1 MVRIR
6 LNAGSIIG
14 IINALILAYA
24 ALVKRSPSNCYFCHQ
39 TTYLPISDLTI
50 AYLGIAMSL
59 FLAALAYAA
68 KVVKKI
74 WFLALALSAASAV
87 VSSYLFVTQII
98 SRHICYLCLAG
109 DIDFYLLFVAML
121 HITVLK
127 PYWSL
132 VDVGWSRT
140 RKIDLRQAMRRVR
153 RLLSSRLAV
162 LRLRAC
168 HH

>member
-24 ALVKRSPSNCYFCHQ
+24 AWVKLETSNCYFCNQ
-39 TTYLPISDLTI
+39 TTYLPISDLTL

-68 KVVKKI
+68 KVNKK
-74 WFLALALSAASAV
+74 FGLLALALSAASAV
-87 VSSYLFVTQII
+87 VSSYLVAAQVI
-98 SRHICYLCLAG
+98 SRHICYLCLVG
-109 DIDFYLLFVAML
+109 DIGFYLLFVAIL

-127 PYWSL
+127 PFWYL
-132 VDVGWSRT
+132 VDIGCSRT
-140 RKIDLRQAMRRVR
+140 K
-153 RLLSSRLAV
+153 
-162 LRLRAC
+162 
-168 HH
+168 